1 MCLKRLNITLP
12 EEIAKEIKDIPNKS
26 GFISEAVKEKLDRIN
41 KEKLDKLL
49 IEGYKATRREDR
61 EINQEWEKI
70 TMEGWR

>member
-12 EEIAKEIKDIPNKS
+12 EEIAQEIKDIPNKS

>member
-1 MCLKRLNITLP
+1 MYMKRFNITLP
-12 EEIAKEIKDIPNKS
+12 EEIAQEIKYIPNKS

-49 IEGYKATRREDR
+49 IEGYKATRKEDK

-70 TMEGWR
+70 TLEGWR

>member
-1 MCLKRLNITLP
+1 MYLKRLNITLP
-12 EEIAKEIKDIPNKS
+12 EEIAQEIKDIPNKS

-49 IEGYKATRREDR
+49 IEGYKATRKEDK

-70 TMEGWR
+70 TLEGWR

>member
-1 MCLKRLNITLP
+1 MKRLNITLP
-12 EEIAKEIKDIPNKS
+12 EEIAQEIKDIPNKS

>member
-1 MCLKRLNITLP
+1 MYLKRLNITLP
-12 EEIAKEIKDIPNKS
+12 EEIAQEIKDIPNKS

-70 TMEGWR
+70 TLEGWR